1 MTFID
6 RFKLGFAL
14 AILAGIF
21 IGIAGFGYL
30 AVGGIIGAVLFAFGL
45 IGVVSYKCKL
55 FTGTAGYVTKETWPD
70 LSWILVGNLI
80 GTFLVG
86 LMSKVSPMNLHEVA
100 ERIIETKISI
110 PGGHL
115 FVLAIGCG
123 FLMTT
128 AVEFAK
134 KNHWLPLLFAVPMFI
149 LCGFPHCIADSFY
162 IFACETYS
170 NVSLL
175 IGKYLLIVLGNF
187 VGCNLFRALYFSW
200 QKVTKTHNSD
210 LVCKK

>member
-1 MTFID
+1 MNFFD
-6 RFKLGFAL
+6 RFRLGFAL
-14 AILAGIF
+14 SILAGIF

-30 AVGGIIGAVLFAFGL
+30 AVGGIFGAVLFAFGL

-70 LSWILVGNLI
+70 LSWILIGNLI
-80 GTFLVG
+80 GTFLIG
-86 LMSKVSPMNLHEVA
+86 LMSKVSPMNLNETA
-100 ERIIETKISI
+100 EQIINAKVSL

-134 KNHWLPLLFAVPMFI
+134 KDHWLPLLFAVPMFI

-162 IFACETYS
+162 IFACNNLPE
-170 NVSLL
+170 LGIL
-175 IGKYLLIVLGNF
+175 IPKYLLVVFGNL
-187 VGCNLFRALYFSW
+187 VGCNLFRLIYEGW
-200 QKVTKTHNSD
+200 QKLALLPSKD
-210 LVCKK
+210 

>member
-1 MTFID
+1 MKFID

-14 AILAGIF
+14 SILAGIF

-30 AVGGIIGAVLFAFGL
+30 AVGGIVGAILFAFGL
-45 IGVVSYKCKL
+45 IGVVSYQCKL

-80 GTFLVG
+80 GTFLIG
-86 LMSKVSPMNLHEVA
+86 LMSKVSPMHLNDAAEKIINL
-100 ERIIETKISI
+100 RMST
-110 PGGHL
+110 PTGHL

-128 AVEFAK
+128 AVEFAR

-149 LCGFPHCIADSFY
+149 ICGFPHCIADSFY
-162 IFACETYS
+162 IFACESYS

-175 IGKYLLIVLGNF
+175 LVKYAAIVFGNF
-187 VGCNLFRALYFSW
+187 VGCNLFRWIYLSW
-200 QKVTKTHNSD
+200 QKITKTYD
-210 LVCKK
+210 L

>member
-1 MTFID
+1 MYNFLES
-6 RFKLGFAL
+6 FKSGFPF

-30 AVGGIIGAVLFAFGL
+30 AVGGIVGAALFAFGL

-55 FTGTAGYVTKETWPD
+55 FTGTAGYVNEDWLD
-70 LSWILVGNLI
+70 LFWILIGNLI

-86 LMSKVSPMNLHEVA
+86 LMSRVSPMHLNEAAEKIVA
-100 ERIIETKISI
+100 IKMSI
-110 PGGHL
+110 PTGHL

-128 AVEFAK
+128 AVEFARK
-134 KNHWLPLLFAVPMFI
+134 DHWLPLLFAVPMFI

-162 IFACETYS
+162 IFACTKFT
-170 NVSLL
+170 NVGLL
-175 IGKYLLIVLGNF
+175 ILKYIAIVLGNT
-187 VGCNLFRALYFSW
+187 VGCNLFRWITDSWDYFAYR
-200 QKVTKTHNSD
+200 K
-210 LVCKK
+210 

>member
-1 MTFID
+1 MKFID

-14 AILAGIF
+14 SILAGIF

-30 AVGGIIGAVLFAFGL
+30 AVGGIVGAVLFAFGL
-45 IGVVSYKCKL
+45 IGVVSYQCKL

-70 LSWILVGNLI
+70 LFWILIGNLI

-86 LMSKVSPMNLHEVA
+86 LMSRVSPMNLNTTA
-100 ERIIETKISI
+100 EMIIENKMSI
-110 PGGHL
+110 PTGHL
-115 FVLAIGCG
+115 FILAIGCG

-128 AVEFAK
+128 AVEFAR

-162 IFACETYS
+162 IFACESCS

-175 IGKYLLIVLGNF
+175 LVKYTAVVLGNF
-187 VGCNLFRALYFSW
+187 VGCNLFRWIYLSW
-200 QKVTKTHNSD
+200 QKITKTHD
-210 LVCKK
+210 L

>member
-80 GTFLVG
+80 GTFLIG
-86 LMSKVSPMNLHEVA
+86 LMSKVSPMNLNEAA
-100 ERIIETKISI
+100 EKIIDLRINT
-110 PGGHL
+110 PTGHL

-128 AVEFAK
+128 AVEFARK
-134 KNHWLPLLFAVPMFI
+134 SHWLPLLFAVPMFI

-162 IFACETYS
+162 VFACRQCPDIE
-170 NVSLL
+170 VL
-175 IGKYLLIVLGNF
+175 IPKYFMIVFGNL
-187 VGCNLFRALYFSW
+187 VGCNTFRLLCNGWRYIA
-200 QKVTKTHNSD
+200 KTKD
-210 LVCKK
+210 

>member
-1 MTFID
+1 MYNFLES
-6 RFKLGFAL
+6 FKSGFPF

-30 AVGGIIGAVLFAFGL
+30 AVGGIAGAVLFAFGL

-55 FTGTAGYVTKETWPD
+55 FTGTAGYVGRDWPD
-70 LSWILVGNLI
+70 LFWILLGNLI

-86 LMSKVSPMNLHEVA
+86 LMSRVSPMNLNDAA
-100 ERIIETKISI
+100 EKIINLRMNT
-110 PGGHL
+110 PTGHL

-128 AVEFAK
+128 AVEFARK
-134 KNHWLPLLFAVPMFI
+134 DHWLPLLFAVPMFI

-162 IFACETYS
+162 IFAKNSY
-170 NVSLL
+170 NIIL
-175 IGKYLLIVLGNF
+175 IVKYIAIVLGNT
-187 VGCNLFRALYFSW
+187 VGCNLFRWIISSW
-200 QKVTKTHNSD
+200 NLINK
-210 LVCKK
+210 

>member
-1 MTFID
+1 MNFFD
-6 RFKLGFAL
+6 RFRLGFAL
-14 AILAGIF
+14 SILAGIF

-30 AVGGIIGAVLFAFGL
+30 AVGGIFGAVLFAFGL

-100 ERIIETKISI
+100 ERIIETKMSI

-134 KNHWLPLLFAVPMFI
+134 KDHWLPLLFAVPMFI

-162 IFACETYS
+162 IFACNNLPE
-170 NVSLL
+170 LGIL
-175 IGKYLLIVLGNF
+175 IPKYLLVVFGNL
-187 VGCNLFRALYFSW
+187 VGCNLFRLIYEGW
-200 QKVTKTHNSD
+200 QKLALLPPKD
-210 LVCKK
+210 